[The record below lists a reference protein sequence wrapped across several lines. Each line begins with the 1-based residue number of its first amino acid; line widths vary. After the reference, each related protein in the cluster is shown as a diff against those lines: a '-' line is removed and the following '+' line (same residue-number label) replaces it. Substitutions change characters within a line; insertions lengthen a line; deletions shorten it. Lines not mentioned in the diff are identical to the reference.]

1 MTSKSLTAQ
10 DIRDRVRRQAARIC
24 QAELRDDDNIFEL
37 GLLSSLY
44 ALRLVEAIERE
55 FDLELSD
62 DDLKVSN
69 FCAVDAMTSLVARL
83 LESR

>member
-1 MTSKSLTAQ
+1 MNPKSLTAQ
-10 DIRDRVRRQAARIC
+10 DIRERVREQVARIC
-24 QAELRDDDNIFEL
+24 QAQVRDDDNIFEM

-55 FDLELSD
+55 FGLALPD

-83 LESR
+83 LAS

>member
-1 MTSKSLTAQ
+1 MTSTSLTPQ
-10 DIRDRVRRQAARIC
+10 DIRERVRRQATRIC

-55 FDLELSD
+55 FDLELPD
-62 DDLKVSN
+62 DDLKVAN
-69 FCAVDAMTSLVARL
+69 FRAVDAMTSLVARL

>member
-1 MTSKSLTAQ
+1 MTSQATAH
-10 DIRDRVRRQAARIC
+10 DIRDRVRRQVVRIC
-24 QAELRDDDNIFEL
+24 HAEVRDEDNIFEL

-55 FDLELSD
+55 FGLELSD

-69 FCAVDAMTSLVARL
+69 FRAVDAISSLVARL
-83 LESR
+83 LEPR

>member
-1 MTSKSLTAQ
+1 MTPKSLTAQ
-10 DIRDRVRRQAARIC
+10 DIRERVRKQVARIC
-24 QAELRDDDNIFEL
+24 QAQVRDDDNIFEM

-55 FDLELSD
+55 FGLALSD

-69 FCAVDAMTSLVARL
+69 FCAVDAMTDLVARL
-83 LESR
+83 LAS

>member
-1 MTSKSLTAQ
+1 MNPKSLTAQ
-10 DIRDRVRRQAARIC
+10 DIRERVRAQVARIC
-24 QAELRDDDNIFEL
+24 QAQVRDDDNIFEM

-55 FDLELSD
+55 FGVELSD

-69 FCAVDAMTSLVARL
+69 FCAVDAITGLVARL
-83 LESR
+83 VAS

>member
-10 DIRDRVRRQAARIC
+10 DIRDRVRRQVVRIC

-69 FCAVDAMTSLVARL
+69 FRAVDAMTSLVARL
-83 LESR
+83 LGSR